1 MPYSRAKASAGEPV
15 VRLPSVVLC
24 EHGLDQ
30 VEQLAMLEFGAVAE
44 TSASPSEV
52 LAGATDFSERRAQI
66 YPNVKA
72 GHFEVHS
79 SDERSADAT
88 ERLWPFGMWE
98 RSRYDWSQPG
108 TLTGTVIESNV
119 VVPGSTWTLTATPT
133 EGGSRVETVFRR
145 DFLST
150 ARGRVGWVLNRL
162 GSSFAGSDLK
172 KMLREIERGTG
183 RTRQS

>member
-1 MPYSRAKASAGEPV
+1 
-15 VRLPSVVLC
+15 
-24 EHGLDQ
+24 
-30 VEQLAMLEFGAVAE
+30 MLEFGAVAE

-52 LAGATDFSERRAQI
+52 PAGVTDFSDRRAQI

-79 SDERSADAT
+79 SAELSADAT

-98 RSRYDWSQPG
+98 RSRYDWSEPG

-119 VVPGSTWTLTATPT
+119 LVPGSTWTLTATPT

-145 DFLST
+145 DFLKT
-150 ARGRVGWVLNRL
+150 ARGRVGWALNRL

-172 KMLREIERGTG
+172 KMLREIERGLG
-183 RTRQS
+183 RAPQSQPHRQ